1 MDTIEPIKLKSVVLN
16 NIRRFGTDVE
26 IKFGAGATIL
36 IAPNGSGKTAVL
48 EAIELALTSDVKRV
62 AGRWAP
68 LIREGGN
75 EASVQ
80 INFGD
85 WQREVSVTKDKV
97 SVINEGKLDEIFN
110 DISPEEIPF
119 LLRLTHLLDQRDT
132 DWFCQQGSADAGGQL
147 AMLPLGRQASQI
159 SATVARLRPAVS
171 RRISEL
177 SSVITS
183 RQQQLDD
190 WNALLR
196 VRDSA
201 RTDLNRPL
209 IPLSALSESLKEI
222 SNLTVPQ
229 GLNSIALIREQWAIA
244 NTVNNQNL
252 ALIDANLNNL
262 AGLVLIP
269 ATFGEISASLECLQQ
284 ELQEIKLNQDENVAC
299 EKVLRE
305 QIESADINH
314 RKLVAKSAQIRLE
327 LDRKRTYEKLTVQ
340 LATQR
345 QQRDGCLLL
354 CKQKQ
359 EELKAAQQIYTTAL
373 TAQDTIAILNTL
385 TGAIV
390 LKRDALVTARQ
401 AYTHWCDAS
410 LRKKLEEQ
418 KLQAVSAKVDSLG
431 EKLREAVA
439 EVERAN
445 SVHQSARSV
454 VSAYQEAAGAI
465 RAAISTVAEKLPIGT
480 DTCPVCMEPHGEQK
494 LRNRIS
500 IALKAIDPRL
510 TNATT
515 NLRLAAEK
523 LETAEKTQLET
534 KAEINE
540 AQTTQVRLNETIASI
555 NSEIKTARANSLLIG
570 FELEEALARLD
581 ALQKEVDN
589 EAADLDAKRTAQKPP
604 VSIDVMTQ
612 LTTSFNLAKRDLA
625 ECEEALTRMEEAI
638 EDTTRQLNTL
648 DPLVIKDVPVEQI
661 EQTFKSL
668 EEEIRLSTAG
678 IEEIQTKKS
687 ATARALLD
695 IDTTITR
702 IKQQVDLDQG
712 RLEAQ
717 RTQWVSV
724 TGMLIPPSSEQLET
738 AKEKLLQDKARA
750 EAARSKLSDIE
761 MELNRIAQANSLVS
775 AQQEVDT
782 ARGENSED
790 VHARILMEALKKP
803 QEEHALA
810 SQRKNALDEFHAHLT
825 SSIEIIRDKISDV
838 VPYWQAILRRIVQ
851 EPRFSG
857 TNLNY
862 YKSRTKD
869 HASIQVSL
877 GNELVGVADI
887 ASQAQMTDLQ
897 LSFMLSMAT
906 VHQWSPWKAL
916 LLDDP
921 TQHHDLVHASS
932 VFDVLRDFISE
943 LNFQV
948 VLTTH
953 DAQQARFLMR
963 KLNNDGID
971 VRLWKLEPSQ
981 NGMTAKQIGGIQ

>member
-1 MDTIEPIKLKSVVLN
+1 MDTIEPIKLKSLVLN

-75 EASVQ
+75 EGSVQ
-80 INFGD
+80 IDFGD
-85 WQREVSVTKDKV
+85 WQREVSVTKDRV
-97 SVINEGKLDEIFN
+97 SVINEGRLNEIFN
-110 DISPEEIPF
+110 DISPDEIPF

-132 DWFCQQGSADAGGQL
+132 DWFCQQGSVEAGGQL
-147 AMLPLGRQASQI
+147 SMLPLGRQASQI
-159 SATVARLRPAVS
+159 SATVARLKPAVS
-171 RRISEL
+171 RRINEL
-177 SSVITS
+177 SAVITS
-183 RQQQLDD
+183 RQQQLND

-201 RTDLNRPL
+201 RTDLSKPL
-209 IPLSALSESLKEI
+209 IPLSVLSDNLKQI
-222 SNLTVPQ
+222 IGPTVPQ
-229 GLNSIALIREQWAIA
+229 APNSIAAIREHWAIA
-244 NTVNNQNL
+244 NTVNSQNL
-252 ALIDANLNNL
+252 ASIDANLNNL
-262 AGLVLIP
+262 AGLVLVP
-269 ATFGEISASLECLQQ
+269 VTYREISESLDRLQK
-284 ELQEIKLNQDENVAC
+284 ELQTVKSTQGEYLAQG
-299 EKVLRE
+299 KVLSE
-305 QIESADINH
+305 LIESADNNH
-314 RKLVAKSAQIRLE
+314 RQLIAKSAKIKLE
-327 LDRKRTYEKLTVQ
+327 LDRRRTYEKTTVQ

-345 QQRDGCLLL
+345 QLRDEYLRSRE
-354 CKQKQ
+354 QKK
-359 EELKAAQQIYTTAL
+359 EVFEAIQQVYTTAL
-373 TAQDTIAILNTL
+373 TAQDTIAMLNALAGT
-385 TGAIV
+385 IM
-390 LKRDALVTARQ
+390 LKRDALATARQ
-401 AYTHWCDAS
+401 SHAHWKDAE
-410 LRKKLEEQ
+410 LRKLVEEQ
-418 KLQAVSAKVDSLG
+418 KLRTVSAQIDTLV
-431 EKLREAVA
+431 EKLRNAAA
-439 EVERAN
+439 EVESAN
-445 SVHQSARSV
+445 AVHQSATSV
-454 VSAYQEAAGAI
+454 VSAYQDAAGAI
-465 RAAISTVAEKLPIGT
+465 RAAVSAVAEKLPVGT
-480 DTCPVCMEPHGEQK
+480 DTCPVCLETHGEQK

-500 IALKAIDPRL
+500 TALQAIDPRL
-510 TNATT
+510 IEATAA
-515 NLRLAAEK
+515 LRLAAEK
-523 LETAEKTQLET
+523 LETAQKALQET
-534 KAEINE
+534 KTEFNE

-570 FELEEALARLD
+570 FELEEAQDRLD
-581 ALQKEVDN
+581 ALQKEVDD
-589 EAADLDAKRTAQKPP
+589 EGEELDTKRATQEPP
-604 VSIDVMTQ
+604 VSVDVMTQ
-612 LTTSFNLAKRDLA
+612 LTTSFNSAKRDLA
-625 ECEEALTRMEEAI
+625 ESEEALKRIEEEI
-638 EDTTRQLNTL
+638 KDTIAALNTL
-648 DPLVIKDVPVEQI
+648 DALVVKDTTCEQVE
-661 EQTFKSL
+661 ETFKSI
-668 EEEIRLSTAG
+668 EEEIRLSAEG
-678 IEEIQTKKS
+678 IEDVQTKKS

-695 IDTTITR
+695 IDATITR
-702 IKQQVDLDQG
+702 IMQQLELEQG
-712 RLEAQ
+712 RFEVQ
-717 RTQWVSV
+717 RSQWVSAAGLV
-724 TGMLIPPSSEQLET
+724 MPPSSNQLET
-738 AKEKLLQDKARA
+738 AKEKLLQNKAKS
-750 EAARSKLSDIE
+750 EAVRTKLSDIE
-761 MELNRIAQANSLVS
+761 MELNRIAEANSLEI
-775 AQQEVDT
+775 AQQEVDA
-782 ARGENSED
+782 ARGDNSESD
-790 VHARILMEALKKP
+790 HTRILMELLKKA
-803 QEEHALA
+803 QEEHALS

-825 SSIEIIRDKISDV
+825 SGIEVIRDKIADV

-877 GNELVGVADI
+877 GEELVRVADV

-971 VRLWKLEPSQ
+971 VRVWKLEPSE